1 MLKNLKIISPLFF
14 VILITTNSFSQKN
27 NESVSIIASGSG
39 TTLNDAKQNALRS
52 ATEQAFGVFIS
63 SNTEIFNDQV
73 VADQIA
79 SVSIGNIKS
88 FELLNQSQLPNGS
101 WGVTLKALV
110 SLDNLKSFVESK
122 GISVEFKGGLF
133 AINIK
138 QQLLNEVA
146 EIQAISQMVGLL
158 HEPMQQSFNYEIKS
172 LDPKSLDIDS
182 KNWEIPLTVKAIT
195 NENINFCSDYIIKTL
210 AAISLSDEEVK
221 SYKKLNK
228 DVFIVYVPSPKWNYT
243 FYLRKQASIDAISTL
258 TNQWPFY
265 TSLFTINSGIDEIN
279 GNNTKMEQIHK
290 FSIVDKDFVYGDFS
304 QQTIKK
310 ITFYFLKAGK
320 EAATYSLID
329 KRTLSQIEQMNGYRV
344 EPRGIVSKFKYGG
357 FLVYEKSGHGL
368 VVSIMD
374 IGLIMDWNTAKT
386 NTDNLSING
395 YNDWI
400 LPTVEELMEICKKL
414 NKIGVGNFKND
425 DYYAPYLGDSKGLYF
440 NFGDYPNGFEG
451 RGNVRPVR
459 RF

>member
-1 MLKNLKIISPLFF
+1 MNLKFMLKNLKIISPLFF

-27 NESVSIIASGSG
+27 NENVSIVASGSG

-79 SVSIGNIKS
+79 SVSSGNIKS

-110 SLDNLKSFVESK
+110 SPDNLKSFVESK

-195 NENINFCSDYIIKTL
+195 N
-210 AAISLSDEEVK
+210 
-221 SYKKLNK
+221 
-228 DVFIVYVPSPKWNYT
+228 
-243 FYLRKQASIDAISTL
+243 
-258 TNQWPFY
+258 
-265 TSLFTINSGIDEIN
+265 
-279 GNNTKMEQIHK
+279 
-290 FSIVDKDFVYGDFS
+290 
-304 QQTIKK
+304 
-310 ITFYFLKAGK
+310 
-320 EAATYSLID
+320 
-329 KRTLSQIEQMNGYRV
+329 
-344 EPRGIVSKFKYGG
+344 
-357 FLVYEKSGHGL
+357 
-368 VVSIMD
+368 
-374 IGLIMDWNTAKT
+374 
-386 NTDNLSING
+386 
-395 YNDWI
+395 
-400 LPTVEELMEICKKL
+400 
-414 NKIGVGNFKND
+414 
-425 DYYAPYLGDSKGLYF
+425 
-440 NFGDYPNGFEG
+440 
-451 RGNVRPVR
+451 
-459 RF
+459 